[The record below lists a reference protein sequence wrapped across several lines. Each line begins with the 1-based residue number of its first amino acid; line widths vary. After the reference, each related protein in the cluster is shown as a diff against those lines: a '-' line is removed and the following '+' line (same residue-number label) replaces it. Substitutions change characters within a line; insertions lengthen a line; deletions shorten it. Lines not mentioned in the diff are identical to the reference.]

1 MNEISVL
8 QLGTEN
14 WEEIYHLPEN
24 VQWTYSV
31 EFTEAPD
38 KLFDVVFLDRQ
49 PEDQEYE
56 ILDHVIRAYTLFV
69 TEHVMLEGKMKT
81 LYECKC
87 GQMLQT
93 PQLQQFLS
101 EELRF
106 YFPGSYGEKFLMKNL
121 RVAENFSGA
130 VRWNGN
136 HDLIIEGDFGDQM
149 SQVAFWR
156 NNIPLLQNQ
165 VLDLWLEYRKDPQ
178 VGIKL
183 EITQFARGS
192 LSTVIDHWIFD
203 ENQMEQT
210 MHIEGKHG
218 TGNLLVSI
226 RAKGTGMLQIIAL
239 HDRYS
244 RGGHGCFIPGGI
256 RRVTSKR
263 EEIFAYFDPGDR
275 KPPLNVYFSGYK
287 QQEGFEGYYMM
298 RKMGCPFLLLSDA
311 RLEGGC
317 FYMGSE
323 EYEEQLDYLIRS
335 YMFDLDFT
343 PKQVIL
349 SGLSMGSSGAL
360 YYGSAIHPHAV
371 IVGKPL
377 ANIGDVAANEK
388 RIRPGG
394 FPTSLDVLQYLGG
407 GQDEKTVLGLNQ
419 RFWKKFDASDWSRT
433 KFVVAYMYE
442 DDYDVDGYATL
453 LEHLQ
458 LDHVQ
463 VYGKGIHGRHNDDT
477 KGVVQWFLSQYYR
490 MLAEDFGREVEG

>member
-1 MNEISVL
+1 MNEICVL
-8 QLGTEN
+8 QLGTKN
-14 WEEIYHLPEN
+14 WEEIYRLPECA
-24 VQWTYSV
+24 QWTYAA
-31 EFTEAPD
+31 EFTEVPE

-49 PEDQEYE
+49 PGEQEYE
-56 ILDHVIRAYTLFV
+56 ALDAAVRAYTLFV
-69 TEHVMLEGKMKT
+69 TENVLLEGRMKT

-87 GQMLQT
+87 GQVLKT
-93 PQLQQFLS
+93 TQLQKFLS
-101 EELRF
+101 EELKF
-106 YFPGSYGEKFLMKNL
+106 YFMKSYGEKFRMTNL
-121 RVAENFSGA
+121 RVAENFSGT
-130 VRWNGN
+130 VKWNGN
-136 HDLIIEGDFGDQM
+136 HDLVIEGDFGDQM

-156 NNIPLLQNQ
+156 NNIPLSQNQ

-178 VGIKL
+178 VEITL

-192 LSTVIDHWIFD
+192 LATAIDHWIFD
-203 ENQMEQT
+203 ERQMEQVV
-210 MHIEGKHG
+210 HVEGKHG
-218 TGNLLVSI
+218 AGSLLVSL

-244 RGGHGCFIPGGI
+244 RGDHGCFIPGGI
-256 RRVTSKR
+256 RHVTSKR

-275 KPPLNVYFSGYK
+275 KPPLNVYFSGYRR
-287 QQEGFEGYYMM
+287 QEGFEGYNMM
-298 RKMGCPFLLLSDA
+298 RKMGCPFLLFSDA

-323 EYEEQLDYLIRS
+323 EYEEQLDYMIRS
-335 YMFDLDFT
+335 YMIELDFT

-377 ANIGDVAANEK
+377 ANIGNVAANEK

-407 GQDEKTVLGLNQ
+407 GQGEKTVSELNQ
-419 RFWKKFDASDWSRT
+419 RFWKKFDAADWSRT

-442 DDYDVDGYATL
+442 DDYDAEGYATL

-477 KGVVQWFLSQYYR
+477 QGVVQWFLNQYYR
-490 MLAEDFGREVEG
+490 MLAEDFGREVDG